1 MKENKIIVK
10 INENGEIEAE
20 TFGMEGVDCVDE
32 LNRLMR
38 DVATVTSNIKKPE
51 YYKNKITGTNEVKNK
66 L

>member
-38 DVATVTSNIKKPE
+38 DVATVTCNIKKPE